1 MEQNITAELLRGL
14 LFYCPENGSFTWLQ
28 RPARLF
34 SSETNWKRWNTCYA
48 GKRAGSVCTTPE
60 GYKRRII
67 GIFGKIYLEHRL
79 AWLYM
84 TGEWPEEQIDHINQI
99 STDNRWSNIR
109 PATHTE
115 NARNAPKRKDNSSGI
130 TGVGLHK
137 ASGRWRARVNLS
149 GSSIFLGY
157 FKEKRDAEL
166 AVTNFRIKHGYTSL
180 HGTERN

>member
-34 SSETNWKRWNTCYA
+34 SSETHWKRWNTCYA

-166 AVTNFRIKHGYTSL
+166 AVTN
-180 HGTERN
+180 